1 MRNIIAKDIDGVK
14 KNQRERE
21 RKKKGTDIEKTVARK
36 VRNITLKNVDGI
48 KKKKKKKG
56 TDIETTVAHNVS
68 NIITKDVDGVK
79 QQIRERG
86 ETDRQTDR
94 QTVRQTVREK
104 KGTNLETTDA
114 CKLKN
119 IAKDLEGAKNSQSGY
134 PICTLMSKTHA
145 QPT

>member
-1 MRNIIAKDIDGVK
+1 M
-14 KNQRERE
+14 
-21 RKKKGTDIEKTVARK
+21 
-36 VRNITLKNVDGI
+36 
-48 KKKKKKKG
+48 
-56 TDIETTVAHNVS
+56 S

-86 ETDRQTDR
+86 EIETD
-94 QTVRQTVREK
+94 RQTVREK

-119 IAKDLEGAKNSQSGY
+119 IAKDLEAAKNSQSGY